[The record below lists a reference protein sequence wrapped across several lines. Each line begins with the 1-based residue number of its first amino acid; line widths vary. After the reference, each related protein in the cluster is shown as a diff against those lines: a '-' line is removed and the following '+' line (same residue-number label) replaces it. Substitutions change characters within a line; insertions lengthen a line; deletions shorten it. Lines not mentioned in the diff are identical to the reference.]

1 MNHLKP
7 ITRTGLGVSVR
18 DAIEAAIV
26 HCELAPGTQL
36 VDRHLAMRLSVS
48 RTPVREA
55 LQQLEQSG
63 LVRRQDRGANFSWV
77 VAEFRERDVRE
88 LFELR
93 RLLEPLGLKWLGDHW
108 DEGIAHRLATAFDA
122 FGGHVER
129 DRYEDYIQRDREVH
143 KEIVTLSHNG
153 RVVSF
158 YGIMEKQIDRIRH
171 FLSTGY
177 EGRMDKIVVE
187 HEALCAAIA
196 AHDID
201 GAIQHLIH
209 HLHQGEE
216 AMIRFANER
225 HLLYRESVEAR
236 DGGGD

>member
-1 MNHLKP
+1 MSHLKP

-36 VDRHLAMRLSVS
+36 VDRHLALQLNVS

-55 LQQLEQSG
+55 LQQLEQTG

-77 VAEFRERDVRE
+77 VAEFREQDVRE

-93 RLLEPLGLKWLGDHW
+93 RTLEPLGLRWLGAHW
-108 DEGIAHRLATAFDA
+108 DDAIAQRLATAFDA

-129 DRYEDYIQRDREVH
+129 SRYEEYIQRDRQFH
-143 KEIVTLSHNG
+143 KEIVTLSHNV
-153 RVVSF
+153 RAVTF

-177 EGRMDKIVVE
+177 EGRMDKIVAE

-196 AHDID
+196 ARDID
-201 GAIQHLIH
+201 GAIEKLIH

-216 AMIRFANER
+216 LMIRFANER
-225 HLLYRESVEAR
+225 HILYREPAAKRNGS
-236 DGGGD
+236 G